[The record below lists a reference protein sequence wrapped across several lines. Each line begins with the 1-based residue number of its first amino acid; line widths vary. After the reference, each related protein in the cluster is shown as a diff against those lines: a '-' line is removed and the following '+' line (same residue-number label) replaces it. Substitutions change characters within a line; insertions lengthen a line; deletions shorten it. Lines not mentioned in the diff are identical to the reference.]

1 MKQSGLSPKFKVT
14 GMGTDSVLVYKK
26 VVTGVCQTIT
36 VQILLLNFIYNAPV
50 PVLKKKEERTPSTVQ
65 LHISDSIHREVIHAL
80 KNSI

>member
-36 VQILLLNFIYNAPV
+36 VQILLLNFIYNGPV
-50 PVLKKKEERTPSTVQ
+50 PVLKKKK
-65 LHISDSIHREVIHAL
+65 RELQAQYSFTYQIQYIG
-80 KNSI
+80 K